1 MARNGP
7 QASPARPLLTQS
19 GRQSTLQTILSQ
31 LDRLLFQAGDCGG
44 RLSTITSSWV
54 FCACGNVPKHRSLE
68 TGRLSEIEAGRL
80 VPWTSSRA
88 RPDHQ
93 PITQNNR
100 PLRARLD
107 GGKQMRIPP
116 NQVLFLGQRQWA
128 EFDCPQEPL
137 PDEIRILLWLMDGAE
152 RRHRLAFRWSGKEP
166 RGTYPIV
173 SFDDL
178 ALEPSSPEIRVA
190 REPWPEAVLAAFAKA
205 LEAAVQCAL

>member
-19 GRQSTLQTILSQ
+19 GCQSTLQTILSP

-44 RLSTITSSWV
+44 RLSTITSRLGLLRLRERTQSTDSWKRV
-54 FCACGNVPKHRSLE
+54 ASQ
-68 TGRLSEIEAGRL
+68 IEAESL
-80 VPWTSSRA
+80 APWRSRA
-88 RPDHQ
+88 RPDRQ
-93 PITQNNR
+93 TITQNNR
-100 PLRARLD
+100 PLRVRLD

-128 EFDCPQEPL
+128 EFDRSQEPL

-173 SFDDL
+173 SFGDL
-178 ALEPSSPEIRVA
+178 ATEPSGPDIGVA
-190 REPWPEAVLAAFAKA
+190 RESWPEAFSHSRSGR
-205 LEAAVQCAL
+205 